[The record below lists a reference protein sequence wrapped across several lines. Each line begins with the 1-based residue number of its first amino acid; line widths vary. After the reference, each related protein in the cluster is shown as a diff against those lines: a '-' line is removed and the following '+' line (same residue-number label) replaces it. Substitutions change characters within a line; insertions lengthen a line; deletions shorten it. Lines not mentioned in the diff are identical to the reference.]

1 MHFVGNVQIE
11 IAIKSFHTICNNDN
25 NKNKLHLEISLNCQ
39 LSFQNLHFCCC
50 FPDCGTR
57 PDLRALSWMSCCS
70 GEKSA
75 RWRPVTF
82 TSSPVLANSAQSF
95 ITALLNSFSSMR

>member
-39 LSFQNLHFCCC
+39 L
-50 FPDCGTR
+50 PDNCRVGSR
-57 PDLRALSWMSCCS
+57 ILD
-70 GEKSA
+70 GE
-75 RWRPVTF
+75 V
-82 TSSPVLANSAQSF
+82 
-95 ITALLNSFSSMR
+95 